1 MFTLFF
7 FCLDKTFQSNI
18 KDEKQDYHVDNHLKK
33 SLISTDNIDQPLLI
47 VLDED
52 DVNGEEENE
61 QFKLITNEIN
71 SKDDLSNNK
80 EQTANIS
87 RKNSPT
93 GISLF

>member
-1 MFTLFF
+1 
-7 FCLDKTFQSNI
+7 
-18 KDEKQDYHVDNHLKK
+18 
-33 SLISTDNIDQPLLI
+33 LISTDNIDQPLLI

-61 QFKLITNEIN
+61 QFNLITNEIN

-80 EQTANIS
+80 EQKANIS